1 MTDRIML
8 IGGPDSGK
16 TNYLGRAWKKLRDG
30 GGALS
35 VATMPLD
42 ISYVE
47 DALNHLLQGEF
58 APRSD
63 KNLEEGGREFHV
75 SVAHA
80 RGGCPVE
87 LVVPDVSGELWKR
100 AVDSTEIP
108 DAWMKQL
115 EEAGGALL
123 FVRIHSDQNV
133 APLDWVTQRK
143 FLKHLGAD
151 GRTVE
156 EYRVPTQ
163 VALCE
168 LIRFLEYTLAHDD
181 ERPPRVAVVVTAW
194 DRLDAQTSDAG
205 PDAFLRSE
213 YPLFAGR
220 ITDTSLDVRVF
231 GVSIL
236 GGDLDEASF
245 KQQFLDGELE
255 KAGYVVSHDEAG
267 AQQRTTDI
275 SLPIAWVVEGM
286 VSA

>member
-16 TNYLGRAWKKLRDG
+16 TNYLGRVWKKLRDG

-35 VATMPLD
+35 IATMPPD
-42 ISYVE
+42 ITYVE

-75 SVAHA
+75 SVQHA
-80 RGGCPVE
+80 DGSNPVE
-87 LVVPDVSGELWKR
+87 LVVPDVSGELWKH
-100 AVDSTEIP
+100 AVDTTEIP

-115 EEAGGALL
+115 ETAGGALL
-123 FVRIHSDQNV
+123 FVRIQSDQNV
-133 APLDWVTQRK
+133 APLDWVTQRR
-143 FLKHLGAD
+143 FLQHLGAD
-151 GRTVE
+151 GRTTE
-156 EYRVPTQ
+156 EYKVPTQ

-168 LIRFLEYTLAHDD
+168 LIRFLELTLEHVD

-194 DRLDAQTSDAG
+194 DRLDAETSDAG
-205 PDAFLRSE
+205 PDAFLKSE

-220 ITDTSLDVRVF
+220 ITDTNLEVRVF

-236 GGDLDEASF
+236 GGDLGEAAF
-245 KQQFLDGELE
+245 KEQFLGGDLE
-255 KAGYVVSHDEAG
+255 KAGYVVTRDEAG
-267 AQQRTTDI
+267 ALARSTDI
-275 SLPIAWVVEGM
+275 SLPIAWVVEGIDD
-286 VSA
+286 A